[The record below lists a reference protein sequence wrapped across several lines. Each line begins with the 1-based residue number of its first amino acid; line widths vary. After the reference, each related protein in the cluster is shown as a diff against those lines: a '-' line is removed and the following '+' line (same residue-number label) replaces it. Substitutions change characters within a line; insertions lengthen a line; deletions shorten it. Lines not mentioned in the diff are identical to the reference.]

1 MQTFKPKKTHKK
13 SLNSEKA
20 HAHPWPYFILEKH
33 TLETYKSNKLVYK
46 DRFTSTNLLL
56 VPHDDFSVGDLLI

>member
-46 DRFTSTNLLL
+46 DRLTF
-56 VPHDDFSVGDLLI
+56 VR